1 MAEKNVSVRLVAT
14 GGGQV
19 RAELTE
25 IGNAGDKAFES
36 VTAGATR
43 ASRGLRVVGDAAND
57 AGRAAGGM
65 GGGMRGA
72 TQQLSQVAQ
81 QTMAT
86 GNFIQALAIQLPDL
100 ALGFGPIGA
109 AAGVAGGILLSLAPS
124 LLGVGNAA
132 KEMEEKT
139 DAAEKATQAMVAAV
153 KAADTP
159 LLALQQRYR
168 SLGEAIYNANNVMAA
183 FMTMQAERDVVG
195 VANNLASNVGF
206 GSDLFLQIP
215 DAVKA
220 SADTSYDYDAARQ
233 RENLILRERQAMD
246 NLRETTGATAEQAE
260 LLKEAIADM
269 NKASTVK
276 DVVEDGGRLLSV
288 LMQISSTADKTQ
300 QEFLAGWATSIS
312 ASMKVAQSQI
322 DAGIAERERLLET
335 YDKTGAAMVQLAGD
349 LQSAEAER
357 AKAVT
362 TGLTD
367 EIAKWDGVI
376 AKIKEAK
383 AAAWLAG
390 EEFTVAFARSGDGF
404 SQMFDRMKGGVAP
417 YAAEMGQKGV
427 AGDAVSL
434 LKQFEGF
441 RSSAYWDVNAF
452 RAGFGS
458 DTVTLAD
465 GTIRAITEGMSVSLA
480 DANRDLNRRVI
491 EFQNVV
497 IKQIGRDRWGQFNQA
512 QQASLTSVA
521 YNYGSLPERI
531 LDAVRNGQ
539 PQDIS
544 TAIGRL
550 GSDNKGVNQDRRMK
564 EAAAFGDTSFLTR
577 DLAETKRM
585 NDELAKGLDLRA
597 DFIATLE
604 QQVAAAALEAE
615 SVGKSVYEQTRLRA
629 EMMLTQDARAKGIE
643 LTDKIAGTERTYGQA
658 ISETAAALAASAQEQ
673 AAQEDRMKA
682 TEDAVKRSG
691 EAMKKLRDDLQSGFD
706 SAFQSIIDGTKSV
719 GDAFR
724 DMIANMLAERASAG
738 FGSIVD
744 SVMGAAF
751 GGFGSGD
758 ALTSALSGA
767 GAPVGGGAM
776 AQQAV
781 HVTVG
786 VDQKS
791 GNLTAFTD
799 QRVSMGMRHAD
810 RSMNQRIA
818 TYQRDPLKR

>member
-19 RAELTE
+19 RAELTQ
-25 IGNAGDKAFES
+25 IGAAGDKAFDQ
-36 VTAGATR
+36 VDAGAKR
-43 ASRGLRVVGDAAND
+43 AGRGLRVVSDAAGDA
-57 AGRAAGGM
+57 GKAAGGM

-72 TQQLSQVAQ
+72 SQQLSQVAQ

-86 GNFIQALAIQLPDL
+86 GNFVQALAIQLPDL
-100 ALGFGPIGA
+100 ALGFGPVGA
-109 AAGVAGGILLSLAPS
+109 AAGVAAGILLSLAPS
-124 LLGVGNAA
+124 LLGVGSAA

-168 SLGEAIYNANNVMAA
+168 SLGDAIYNANNVMAA

-195 VANNLASNVGF
+195 MANNLAPGVGF

-215 DAVKA
+215 EPAKVT
-220 SADTSYDYDAARQ
+220 ADGAYDYDAARKREILIQ
-233 RENLILRERQAMD
+233 RQSQAMD
-246 NLRETTGATAEQAE
+246 NLREKTGATAQQAE

-269 NKASTVK
+269 NKASTVE
-276 DVVEDGGRLLSV
+276 DVVEDGNRLLSV
-288 LMQISSTADKTQ
+288 LFQIHSTADEGQ
-300 QEFLAGWATSIS
+300 QAFLQTWATSIS
-312 ASMKVAQSQI
+312 ASMKIAKDQI
-322 DAGIAERERLLET
+322 DAGIAERDRLLSA
-335 YDKTGAAMVQLAGD
+335 YDKTGTAMVQLAGD

-357 AKAVT
+357 AKAVAA
-362 TGLTD
+362 GLT
-367 EIAKWDGVI
+367 EEVAKWDKVI
-376 AKIKEAK
+376 GKIKEAT
-383 AAAWLAG
+383 AAAWTAS
-390 EEFTVAFARSGDGF
+390 EDFTVAFARTGDGF
-404 SQMFDRMKGGVAP
+404 SMMYDRMNGGVAP
-417 YAAEMGQKGV
+417 YAAEMGQDEV
-427 AGDAVSL
+427 AGDAISL

-441 RSSAYWDVNAF
+441 SSKAYWDVNAF

-465 GTIRAITEGMSVSLA
+465 GSVRAITEGMSVSLA

-497 IKQIGRDRWGQFNQA
+497 IKQIGRERWGQFNQA

-531 LDAVRNGQ
+531 LDAVRNGT

-550 GSDNKGVNQDRRMK
+550 GSDNKGVNKDRRLK
-564 EAAAFGDTSFLTR
+564 EATAFGDTSFLTR
-577 DLAETKRM
+577 DLAETTRM
-585 NDELAKGLDLRA
+585 NTELQRGLDLRA
-597 DFIATLE
+597 DFLASMD

-615 SVGKSVYEQTRLRA
+615 STGKSVYEQTRLRA
-629 EMMLTQDARAKGIE
+629 EMMLTQQARAKGID

-658 ISETAAALAASAQEQ
+658 ISETAAALASSAQNQ
-673 AAQEDRMKA
+673 ADREGQMKA
-682 TEDAVKRSG
+682 AEDAAKRAGDTMS
-691 EAMKKLRDDLQSGFD
+691 KLRDEMQSGFD
-706 SAFQSIIDGTKSV
+706 SAFKSIIDGMKSV
-719 GDAFR
+719 EDAFR
-724 DMIANMLAERASAG
+724 DMIANMLAERAAAG

-751 GGFGSGD
+751 GGFGGGD
-758 ALTSALSGA
+758 SLSSALAGA
-767 GAPVGGGAM
+767 GAPVGGAI

-799 QRVSMGMRHAD
+799 QRVSMGMRQAD
-810 RSMNQRIA
+810 RAMPGRVDAIN
-818 TYQRDPLKR
+818 RDPLRR